1 MTSIVNTLLYTVD
14 VELCEAGASVGHV
27 DEAAACEKVTAA
39 AEVQPLQPCEVSQ
52 QEGEG
57 SE

>member
-1 MTSIVNTLLYTVD
+1 LPGIVNTFLNTVD
-14 VELCEAGASVGHV
+14 VELCEAVARVGHV
-27 DEAAACEKVTAA
+27 DEAAAGEKVSAA
-39 AEVQPLQPCEVSQ
+39 AEVQPLQPPEVSQ